1 MDTSYMLLASVGF
14 SLFQFQKST
23 LTFQLFKSP
32 KKSPKMGRNCQS
44 FYFQKMFQ
52 TLQYKTINMC
62 NVFIHFCY
70 RKKYH
75 ILKFWMTEKSV
86 FQMRLLRNR
95 SLCFGQATKK
105 NSERRCNQSTF
116 VFCSN
121 FAANCGSVRR
131 RRGGATIAV
140 ALLLSYAIL

>member
-1 MDTSYMLLASVGF
+1 MQALVCFIFKNTHSTFSYF
-14 SLFQFQKST
+14 NHRKF
-23 LTFQLFKSP
+23 
-32 KKSPKMGRNCQS
+32 PKMGRNCQS

-52 TLQYKTINMC
+52 TSQYKTMNMC

-131 RRGGATIAV
+131 RRSGATIAV